1 MAPTVNLINP
11 STKGSVFF
19 MIPTTDEKTL
29 AYINMYAI
37 LGGLT
42 ALCDIVTDAGAILGR
57 ASCSIGFAV
66 KDGPHATLNFVGGRC
81 RLIDGTDECDILLRF
96 PSCDK
101 FNKMITGEYTPI
113 PAHGLTK
120 VSFLL
125 GKFKKLTDLLEAYLR
140 PANDKQ
146 LDDAFMRQSTLI
158 MFRVIVAAVTQI
170 GNHDK
175 IGKFSASN
183 IVNGVVKFEIIGCA
197 KAAIAVEGHYLTML
211 DRVPKN
217 ITSYMAFTDAKSAR
231 DLFDGKINA
240 VTAVGEGT
248 VRMGGNISQ
257 IDNIN
262 KIMSR
267 VELYLK

>member
-1 MAPTVNLINP
+1 MT
-11 STKGSVFF
+11 S
-19 MIPTTDEKTL
+19 TTDERTL

-42 ALCDIVTDAGAILGR
+42 ALCDIATEAGALLGR

-81 RLIDGTDECDILLRF
+81 RLTDGTDESDILLRF
-96 PSCDK
+96 PSCEK

-113 PAHGLTK
+113 PVRGLTK

-140 PANDKQ
+140 PTSDKQ
-146 LDDAFMRQSTLI
+146 LDDGFMRQSTLI
-158 MFRVIVAAVTQI
+158 MFRVIVAAVAQI
-170 GNHDK
+170 GNYDK
-175 IGKFSASN
+175 IGSFSASN
-183 IVNGVVKFEIIGCA
+183 IVDGVIKFEIIGCA
-197 KAAIAVEGHYLTML
+197 KAALAAEGHRLTLL

-217 ITSYMAFTDAKSAR
+217 ITSYMSFADIKSAR
-231 DLFDGKINA
+231 DIFDGNINA

-248 VRMGGNISQ
+248 VRMGGIISQ

>member
-1 MAPTVNLINP
+1 
-11 STKGSVFF
+11 
-19 MIPTTDEKTL
+19 MIPTTDSKTL
-29 AYINMYAI
+29 AYINMYSI

-42 ALCDIVTDAGAILGR
+42 ALCDIVKEAGAILGR
-57 ASCSIGFAV
+57 SNCSIGFAV
-66 KDGPHATLNFVGGRC
+66 KEGPHATLSFVGGRC
-81 RLIDGTDECDILLRF
+81 KIIDGCDESDILLRF

-113 PAHGLTK
+113 PSKGLTK

-125 GKFKKLTDLLEAYLR
+125 GKFKKLTNLLEEYLR
-140 PANDKQ
+140 PSAEKL
-146 LDDAFMRQSTLI
+146 LDDEFMRQSTLI
-158 MFRVIVAAVTQI
+158 MFRVIVSAVSQI

-175 IGKFSASN
+175 IGMFSASN
-183 IVNGVVKFEIIGCA
+183 ITDGIIRFEIIGCA
-197 KAAIAVEGHYLTML
+197 KAAVLAEGHKLTLL

-217 ITSYMAFTDAKSAR
+217 ITSYMSFSDIKSAR
-231 DLFDGKINA
+231 DIFDGNINS
-240 VTAVGEGT
+240 VSAVGNGT
-248 VRMGGNISQ
+248 VRMGGMISQ

>member
-1 MAPTVNLINP
+1 MT
-11 STKGSVFF
+11 S
-19 MIPTTDEKTL
+19 TTDERTL

-42 ALCDIVTDAGAILGR
+42 ALCDIATEAGAILGR

-81 RLIDGTDECDILLRF
+81 RLTDGTDESDILLRF

-101 FNKMITGEYTPI
+101 FNKMINGEYTPV
-113 PAHGLTK
+113 PVRGLTK

-140 PANDKQ
+140 QTSDKL
-146 LDDAFMRQSTLI
+146 LDDGFMRQSTLI
-158 MFRVIVAAVTQI
+158 MFRVIVAAVAQI
-170 GNHDK
+170 GNYDK
-175 IGKFSASN
+175 IGSFSASN
-183 IVNGVVKFEIIGCA
+183 IVDGVIKFEIIGCA
-197 KAAIAVEGHYLTML
+197 KAALAVEGHRLTLL

-217 ITSYMAFTDAKSAR
+217 ITSYMSFADIKSAR
-231 DLFDGKINA
+231 DIFDGNINA

-248 VRMGGNISQ
+248 VRMGGIISQ